1 MPLVEKKCLFV
12 ESNGRKT
19 LLSVLWDSRKSPQKQ
34 EVPMRKDKRE
44 LIAHMIYWLFIGG
57 LLVLTLL
64 LTDKKLTSQVILIN
78 FGCFSLINISV
89 FYINYTLLI
98 PQLLKR
104 YWVYILALIALI
116 TVMAAVKT
124 IIAVLYS
131 DAVLKHVNAKT
142 GAVEY
147 TELVYFTWGS
157 VFTSGFFIISGCLIK
172 FALDWFSN
180 IRIRRSL
187 ETEKKDMELQFLK
200 SQLNPHF
207 LFNSLNNI
215 YSLAYQKSDKT
226 ADAILKLSE
235 IMRYMI
241 YESND
246 SWVALSKEIEYLQS
260 YIELQKL
267 RFKDGAAVVMTL
279 NGEIDDQQILPLV
292 LISFVENAFKH
303 GVANDHS
310 DPIRINIIANQK
322 ILHFSITNK
331 KSNANKDEMGGV
343 GLNNVERRL
352 QLLYPERYKLN
363 IVNSATH
370 YTIELMLDL

>member
-1 MPLVEKKCLFV
+1 M
-12 ESNGRKT
+12 NN
-19 LLSVLWDSRKSPQKQ
+19 
-34 EVPMRKDKRE
+34 KRE
-44 LIAHMIYWLFIGG
+44 LIAHSAYWLLIGG
-57 LLVLTLL
+57 VMMLALYLS
-64 LTDKKLTSQVILIN
+64 SQKITAEELRVSIGYFAI
-78 FGCFSLINISV
+78 INISI

-98 PQLLKR
+98 PLLLKR
-104 YWVYILALIALI
+104 YWLYILSLIGLI
-116 TVMAAVKT
+116 VLMAAVKT
-124 IIAVLYS
+124 IIGVLYR
-131 DAVLKHVNAKT
+131 DIVMQHVNPKT
-142 GAVEY
+142 GDVIV
-147 TELVYFTWGS
+147 TELNTFVVQS

-172 FALDWFSN
+172 FTLDWFSN
-180 IRIRRSL
+180 IRIQRSL

-235 IMRYMI
+235 ILRYMI

-246 SWVALSKEIEYLQS
+246 SWVALSTEIEYVNS

-267 RFKDGAAVVMTL
+267 RFKDGAAIELTI

-303 GVANDHS
+303 GVANDPN
-310 DPIRINIIANQK
+310 DPIRINIIANKK

-331 KSNANKDEMGGV
+331 KNASNKDEMGGV

-370 YTIELMLDL
+370 YTSELMLDI

>member
-1 MPLVEKKCLFV
+1 MKSKGALIVNLLFWLAI
-12 ESNGRKT
+12 GIIIG
-19 LLSVLWDSRKSPQKQ
+19 LSVFESKNTINW
-34 EVPMRKDKRE
+34 
-44 LIAHMIYWLFIGG
+44 FN
-57 LLVLTLL
+57 LLVDLGYYGIINVSLFFINSL
-64 LTDKKLTSQVILIN
+64 ILIPDLIKKRQKSWLYLFLIVGLIVVTVVIK
-78 FGCFSLINISV
+78 FGIAIMYPEIVLEHTNRMGKV
-89 FYINYTLLI
+89 FTTGYPEYLM
-98 PQLLKR
+98 
-104 YWVYILALIALI
+104 
-116 TVMAAVKT
+116 MA
-124 IIAVLYS
+124 
-131 DAVLKHVNAKT
+131 
-142 GAVEY
+142 
-147 TELVYFTWGS
+147 F
-157 VFTSGFFIISGCLIK
+157 FTSGFFVVMSSLLK
-172 FALDWFSN
+172 FATDWFSN
-180 IRIRRSL
+180 ERIQRNL
-187 ETEKKDMELQFLK
+187 ESQKKDMELQFLK

-246 SWVALSKEIEYLQS
+246 SWVALSKEVEYVQS

-267 RFKDGAAVVMTL
+267 RFKDGAAVELTL
-279 NGEIDDQQILPLV
+279 NGEIDNQHVVPLI

-303 GVANDHS
+303 GVANDPE

-331 KSNANKDEMGGV
+331 KSKTNKDAMGGV

-352 QLLYPERYKLN
+352 QLLYPDRYKLN

-370 YTIELMLDL
+370 YTSELMLDI

>member
-1 MPLVEKKCLFV
+1 MSYFALGKGILILKKIMKSKGALIVNLLF
-12 ESNGRKT
+12 
-19 LLSVLWDSRKSPQKQ
+19 W
-34 EVPMRKDKRE
+34 
-44 LIAHMIYWLFIGG
+44 
-57 LLVLTLL
+57 LLVGIVIILL
-64 LTDKKLTSQVILIN
+64 VIDSKNKPDWFELWVMFGYYGIINVSLFFINSLILIPDIIKKRQQTWLYL
-78 FGCFSLINISV
+78 FLILGLMVVSVVIKLGIALMYPEIVLEHKRQSGELVRTSYVEYIVRSFFLSGFLVVISS
-89 FYINYTLLI
+89 
-98 PQLLKR
+98 LLK
-104 YWVYILALIALI
+104 
-116 TVMAAVKT
+116 
-124 IIAVLYS
+124 
-131 DAVLKHVNAKT
+131 
-142 GAVEY
+142 
-147 TELVYFTWGS
+147 
-157 VFTSGFFIISGCLIK
+157 
-172 FALDWFSN
+172 FATDWFSN
-180 IRIRRSL
+180 ERIQRNL
-187 ETEKKDMELQFLK
+187 ESQKKDMELQFLK

-246 SWVALSKEIEYLQS
+246 SWVALSKEVEYVQS

-267 RFKDGAAVVMTL
+267 RFKDGAAVELTL
-279 NGEIDDQQILPLV
+279 NGEIDNQHVVPLI

-303 GVANDHS
+303 GVANDPE

-331 KSNANKDEMGGV
+331 KSKTNKDAMGGV

-352 QLLYPERYKLN
+352 QLLYPDRYKLN

-370 YTIELMLDL
+370 YTSELMLDI

>member
-1 MPLVEKKCLFV
+1 M
-12 ESNGRKT
+12 
-19 LLSVLWDSRKSPQKQ
+19 
-34 EVPMRKDKRE
+34 KDKRE
-44 LIAHMIYWLFIGG
+44 LISHIVYWLFIGAI
-57 LLVLTLL
+57 LCLTLL
-64 LTDKKLTSQVILIN
+64 MSGKNV
-78 FGCFSLINISV
+78 FSRQIIVSLGYFSIINISI

-104 YWVYILALIALI
+104 YWLYIIALV
-116 TVMAAVKT
+116 TLLAGMTAVKT
-124 IIAVLYS
+124 IIAVLYR
-131 DAVLKHVNAKT
+131 DVILEHHNLKT
-142 GAVEY
+142 GAVEQ
-147 TELVYFTWGS
+147 TDLSVYMVSTIF
-157 VFTSGFFIISGCLIK
+157 VSGFFIISSCLIK
-172 FALDWFSN
+172 FMLDWFSH
-180 IRIRRSL
+180 IRVQRGL
-187 ETEKKDMELQFLK
+187 ETERKDMELQFLK

-246 SWVALSKEIEYLQS
+246 IWVELSKEISYLES
-260 YIELQKL
+260 YVDLHRL
-267 RFKDGAAVVMTL
+267 RFKDGAAIDMVIS
-279 NGEIDDQQILPLV
+279 GEIKDQKIIPLV

-303 GVANDHS
+303 GVANDPA
-310 DPIRINIIANQK
+310 DPIRIHIIANQK

-331 KSNANKDEMGGV
+331 KRTGNKDEMGGV

-370 YTIELMLDL
+370 YTSELMLDI

>member
-1 MPLVEKKCLFV
+1 MKNKGPLAVHILFW
-12 ESNGRKT
+12 T
-19 LLSVLWDSRKSPQKQ
+19 LILSVLLWDSFSNSPR
-34 EVPMRKDKRE
+34 PT
-44 LIAHMIYWLFIGG
+44 LYGA
-57 LLVLTLL
+57 LV
-64 LTDKKLTSQVILIN
+64 KFGYFAIIN
-78 FGCFSLINISV
+78 LSI

-98 PQLLKR
+98 PILVKQKKKYGL
-104 YWVYILALIALI
+104 YIGAIFMLIA
-116 TVMAAVKT
+116 VMV
-124 IIAVLYS
+124 IIKIVVASYNS
-131 DAVLKHVNAKT
+131 DFILSYINPTTKQI
-142 GAVEY
+142 EY
-147 TELVYFTWGS
+147 LEFTKYIIFS
-157 VFTSGFFIISGCLIK
+157 IFVSGFFVVVSALLK
-172 FALDWFSN
+172 FAIDWFGSE
-180 IRIRRSL
+180 RIQRDLLS
-187 ETEKKDMELQFLK
+187 EKRDMELQFLK

-246 SWVALSKEIEYLQS
+246 SWVSLSKEIDYVQS

-267 RFKDGAAVVMTL
+267 RFKDGAAVEFTL
-279 NGEIDDQQILPLV
+279 SGEIDNQQVVPLI

-303 GVANDHS
+303 GVANDPNN
-310 DPIRINIIANQK
+310 PIRIHIIANQK
-322 ILHFSITNK
+322 ILNFSVSNK
-331 KSNANKDEMGGV
+331 KNKSNKDLMGGV

-370 YTIELMLDL
+370 YTTELMLDL

>member
-1 MPLVEKKCLFV
+1 MKSKGAIIVNLLFWLATGAIISLEIFQSKDKADWFSLWVKFGYYGIINVSLFFINSLILIPDIIKKRQKSWLYLFLIIGLIGVTVVLKLGIAMMYPEIILQHTKDGKIIHQSYLNYTIGCLF
-12 ESNGRKT
+12 
-19 LLSVLWDSRKSPQKQ
+19 L
-34 EVPMRKDKRE
+34 
-44 LIAHMIYWLFIGG
+44 
-57 LLVLTLL
+57 
-64 LTDKKLTSQVILIN
+64 
-78 FGCFSLINISV
+78 
-89 FYINYTLLI
+89 
-98 PQLLKR
+98 
-104 YWVYILALIALI
+104 
-116 TVMAAVKT
+116 
-124 IIAVLYS
+124 
-131 DAVLKHVNAKT
+131 
-142 GAVEY
+142 
-147 TELVYFTWGS
+147 
-157 VFTSGFFIISGCLIK
+157 SGFFVVMSSLLK
-172 FALDWFSN
+172 FATDWFSN
-180 IRIRRSL
+180 ERVQRNL
-187 ETEKKDMELQFLK
+187 ESQKKDMELQFLK

-246 SWVALSKEIEYLQS
+246 SWVALSKEVEYVQS

-267 RFKDGAAVVMTL
+267 RFKDGAAVELTL
-279 NGEIDDQQILPLV
+279 NGEIDAQHVVPLI

-303 GVANDHS
+303 GVANDPE

-331 KSNANKDEMGGV
+331 KSKTNKDAMGGV

-352 QLLYPERYKLN
+352 QLLYPDRYKLN

-370 YTIELMLDL
+370 YTSELMLDI

>member
-1 MPLVEKKCLFV
+1 MK
-12 ESNGRKT
+12 GR
-19 LLSVLWDSRKSPQKQ
+19 
-34 EVPMRKDKRE
+34 RE
-44 LIAHMIYWLFIGG
+44 LIAHLIYWLFILILMALN
-57 LLVLTLL
+57 LLF
-64 LTDKKLTSQVILIN
+64 TDIKRDSSYIIVN
-78 FGCFSLINISV
+78 FGYFSIINISI

-98 PQLLKR
+98 PQLLKK
-104 YWVYILALIALI
+104 YWYYIVSLIALI
-116 TVMAAVKT
+116 MLMSAVKT
-124 IIAVLYS
+124 IMAVLYR
-131 DAVLKHVNAKT
+131 DEVLQRINTKT
-142 GAVEY
+142 GVSEDISLI
-147 TELVYFTWGS
+147 TFIVTT
-157 VFTSGFFIISGCLIK
+157 VFSSGFFIISGCLIK
-172 FALDWFSN
+172 FAIDWFGN
-180 IRIRRSL
+180 IRIQRSL

-246 SWVALSKEIEYLQS
+246 SWVALSKEIEYVQS

-267 RFKDGAAVVMTL
+267 RFKDGASVMMTL
-279 NGEIDDQQILPLV
+279 NGEIDNQQILPLV

-303 GVANDHS
+303 GVANDPS

-331 KSNANKDEMGGV
+331 KNNANKDHIGGV

-370 YTIELMLDL
+370 YTSELMLDI

>member
-1 MPLVEKKCLFV
+1 MKE
-12 ESNGRKT
+12 
-19 LLSVLWDSRKSPQKQ
+19 
-34 EVPMRKDKRE
+34 KRE
-44 LIAHMIYWLFIGG
+44 LVAHITYWLFIGG
-57 LLVLTLL
+57 LVGLLVMTSERRVDTHLL
-64 LTDKKLTSQVILIN
+64 LVSIGYI
-78 FGCFSLINISV
+78 SIINISL

-98 PQLLKR
+98 PLLLRK
-104 YWVYILALIALI
+104 YWLYTLSIFGLIALM
-116 TVMAAVKT
+116 TAAKT
-124 IIAVLYS
+124 IMAVLYRS
-131 DAVLKHVNAKT
+131 ELLEKIDGKT
-142 GAVEY
+142 GMVEEISLNSY
-147 TELVYFTWGS
+147 MLGS
-157 VFTSGFFIISGCLIK
+157 IFTSGFFIISGCLIK

-180 IRIRRSL
+180 IRIQRSL

-207 LFNSLNNI
+207 LFNCLNNI

-246 SWVALSKEIEYLQS
+246 SWVALSKEIEYVQS

-279 NGEIDDQQILPLV
+279 NGEIDNQQILPLI

-303 GVANDHS
+303 GVANDPA

-322 ILHFSITNK
+322 ILHFSVSNK
-331 KSNANKDEMGGV
+331 KNSANKDQTGGV

-352 QLLYPERYKLN
+352 QLLYPDRYKLN

-370 YTIELMLDL
+370 YTCELMLDI

>member
-1 MPLVEKKCLFV
+1 MKGKGPLVVHLFFWLIIL
-12 ESNGRKT
+12 GI
-19 LLSVLWDSRKSPQKQ
+19 LLWDTFSGNQTPSRY
-34 EVPMRKDKRE
+34 EV
-44 LIAHMIYWLFIGG
+44 A
-57 LLVLTLL
+57 V
-64 LTDKKLTSQVILIN
+64 KLGYFAVINLSI
-78 FGCFSLINISV
+78 

-98 PQLLKR
+98 PILIEQKKR
-104 YWVYILALIALI
+104 YGLYVLSICLLIAVMVIIKTVVASLNSDFFLTYFSPDTGQIEYYEI
-116 TVMAAVKT
+116 TKYVIFAIFV
-124 IIAVLYS
+124 
-131 DAVLKHVNAKT
+131 
-142 GAVEY
+142 
-147 TELVYFTWGS
+147 
-157 VFTSGFFIISGCLIK
+157 SGFFVVVSALLK
-172 FALDWFSN
+172 FAIDWFGSE
-180 IRIRRSL
+180 RIQRDLVS
-187 ETEKKDMELQFLK
+187 EKRDMELQFLK

-246 SWVALSKEIEYLQS
+246 SWVSLSKEITYVQS

-267 RFKDGAAVVMTL
+267 RFKDGAAVEFTV
-279 NGEIDDQQILPLV
+279 NGEIDDQPVVPLI

-303 GVANDHS
+303 GVANDPK

-322 ILHFSITNK
+322 ILHFSISNK
-331 KSNANKDEMGGV
+331 KNKHNKDQMGGV

-352 QLLYPERYKLN
+352 QLLYPDRYKLN

-370 YTIELMLDL
+370 YTSELMLDI